1 MRTSPLARR
10 ARRAPLAL
18 DDHNN
23 TRSHPLKRGSTV
35 VIVPGEIGNRIQ
47 RLRIANG
54 LSQAQLAEATVMPT
68 GAVSM
73 VEHGRQ
79 ALDDETLA
87 RVADVLGCSVDYLT
101 RSRNH
106 PAATRPWLRAYADA
120 SKKVVDRYIADTEM
134 AIDAFHTLRL
144 TGIPETLPYFDD
156 DGNDESA
163 IEEFAGEV
171 RHAAGLSDGDVVGNC
186 IRGVERLG
194 VIVLPMHDE
203 LGRHMGLSQRV
214 DAVPVIRVSR
224 PHLDDDGAVSPS
236 GDRQRFTVAHELGHL
251 TLHATTPPPATAEQA
266 RLVEQQA
273 HRFAGAF
280 LAPGDPLLSDLE
292 GLGGRVTLT
301 TLSELKRIW
310 GVSIKM
316 LVVRLGQLGRIDDQH
331 ARSLYKQ
338 ISARRWNKVEPVLV
352 GHEHALWP
360 TKALTRA
367 GHNTI
372 TAAAALGLAPRY
384 MQNWQAWGLEDPDT
398 PDLPAGVVPISKKRR
413 LAAN

>member
-1 MRTSPLARR
+1 MRGNTVGTSPA
-10 ARRAPLAL
+10 
-18 DDHNN
+18 
-23 TRSHPLKRGSTV
+23 
-35 VIVPGEIGNRIQ
+35 EIGHRIQ
-47 RLRIANG
+47 RLRTANG
-54 LSQAQLAEATVMPT
+54 LNQAQLAKATTVPT

-79 ALDDETLA
+79 GLDDDALA
-87 RVADVLGCSVDYLT
+87 RVAHALGCTIDYLT
-101 RSRNH
+101 RSQSQ
-106 PAATRPWLRAYADA
+106 PTSTRPWLRAYADA
-120 SKKVVDRYIADTEM
+120 SKKAVDRYIADTEM
-134 AIDAFHTLRL
+134 AIDAFDALRL
-144 TGIPETLPYFDD
+144 KAIPETMPYFDD
-156 DGNDESA
+156 DSNDEDA

-171 RHAAGLSDGDVVGNC
+171 RHAAGLADGDVVGNC
-186 IRGVERLG
+186 IRRVERLG
-194 VIVLPMHDE
+194 VLVLPMHDE

-224 PHLDDDGAVSPS
+224 PHVADDGTVSPS

-280 LAPGDPLLSDLE
+280 LAPADPLLADLDRI
-292 GLGGRVTLT
+292 GGRVTLT
-301 TLSELKRIW
+301 TLAELKKIW

-316 LVVRLGQLGRIDDQH
+316 LVVRLRQLGRIDDQQ

-338 ISARRWNKVEPVLV
+338 VSARRWNKVEPVPV
-352 GHEHALWP
+352 GHEHAIWL

-367 GHNTI
+367 GHDST

-384 MQNWQAWGLEDPDT
+384 LQDWQAWDLDT
-398 PDLPAGVVPISKKRR
+398 PMVLDLPAGVVPISRKRR
-413 LAAN
+413 VAAD